1 VTPSNSRVAAA
12 LAVVVMALSVSTSG
26 QVPGQPQAPPR
37 TVVGT
42 GLIAGQVVDVDTG
55 RGIAGASIAFI
66 SSGPAAA
73 AGPRVVVR
81 PTGVITDS
89 QGRFYFA
96 GVVAGRYVIQGQMPG
111 YTVTS
116 ATQTFEVTDGERK
129 TDIKVLLRKLGGLS
143 GTVRDDTGAPVVGVE
158 VLALRRSTQGGR
170 PATLLPA
177 ARSRTNDRGE
187 YRMSGIMA
195 GEFLICACSRE
206 PLPFDSTLLTT
217 LAAHPLDLLSIAGR
231 AATAGAD
238 AVAIEGEL
246 RTIPPTFH
254 PNTTFVSRA
263 TKVVISG
270 TELVNID
277 IEATAV
283 RGARVSG
290 RIVAAPGAVNAS
302 FLRLSAV
309 GDVPEAA
316 NVTTMVPMLVHPD
329 GRFNFA
335 NVPPGQYQLTVTF
348 RPGMTGGG
356 PSGAALAFIGA
367 RGNAMAATPPRGGG
381 PGTMA
386 DSLWAS
392 ELITVGDRDVTG
404 LVVGLQ
410 QGVEVTGRLRFD
422 DRGTPPSAQLL
433 QRSSVQLMSR
443 QMGADLRSYAGQL
456 QPDGAFRIGG
466 VVPGRYV
473 VFPAIPVGNIA
484 AIMVGGENVTDVLM
498 DLTAGGV
505 SDLEVVV
512 TMAPPGTIEGRV
524 QLATGDISDQVSVR
538 VFPTDRRLW
547 QDPYGAF
554 RRYKSVRVNP
564 DLTYTTTVPAGEYFL
579 VAVAEGGQEWMEL
592 PTLEALAKIAIR
604 AKVADGETVVME
616 VRR

>member
-1 VTPSNSRVAAA
+1 MT
-12 LAVVVMALSVSTSG
+12 
-26 QVPGQPQAPPR
+26 
-37 TVVGT
+37 
-42 GLIAGQVVDVDTG
+42 
-55 RGIAGASIAFI
+55 
-66 SSGPAAA
+66 
-73 AGPRVVVR
+73 
-81 PTGVITDS
+81 
-89 QGRFYFA
+89 
-96 GVVAGRYVIQGQMPG
+96 G
-111 YTVTS
+111 YTLAS
-116 ATQTFEVTDGERK
+116 ATQTFEVADGERK
-129 TDIKVLLRKLGGLS
+129 TDIKVLLRKLGGVS

-170 PATLLPA
+170 PATLVTA
-177 ARSRTNDRGE
+177 SRSRTNDRGE
-187 YRMSGIMA
+187 YRMSGIQA

-217 LAAHPLDLLSIAGR
+217 LAARPLDLLGIAGR

-238 AVAIEGEL
+238 AVAIEGAL

-254 PNTTFVSRA
+254 PNTTLVSRA
-263 TKVVISG
+263 TRVAISG

-290 RIVAAPGAVNAS
+290 RIVGAPGAVNAS
-302 FLRLSAV
+302 FLRLNAV

-316 NVTTMVPMLVHPD
+316 SVTTMVPMLVHPD
-329 GRFNFA
+329 GRFDFA

-367 RGNAMAATPPRGGG
+367 RGNAMAPTAPRGGG
-381 PGTMA
+381 PGTLA
-386 DSLWAS
+386 DPLWAS
-392 ELITVGDRDVTG
+392 EHIAVGDQDVSG
-404 LVVGLQ
+404 LVVGLN
-410 QGVEVTGRLRFD
+410 QGMEITGRLRFD
-422 DRGTPPSAQLL
+422 DRGTPPSAELL
-433 QRSSVQLMSR
+433 QRASVQLSSR
-443 QMGADLRSYAGQL
+443 EAGAQGRSYSGRL
-456 QPDGAFRIGG
+456 QPDGTFRIGG
-466 VVPGRYV
+466 IVPGHYV
-473 VFPAIPVGNIA
+473 VFPAIPVGNLA
-484 AIMVGGENVTDVLM
+484 AIMAGSENVTDIPL

-505 SDLEVVV
+505 SDLEVIL
-512 TMAPPGTIEGRV
+512 TMAPSGTVEGRV
-524 QLATGDISDQVSVR
+524 QLAPGDISDQVFVR

-547 QDPYGAF
+547 QEPYGAF

-592 PTLEALAKIAIR
+592 PTIEALAKIAIR
-604 AKVADGETVVME
+604 AKVTDGETVTVE